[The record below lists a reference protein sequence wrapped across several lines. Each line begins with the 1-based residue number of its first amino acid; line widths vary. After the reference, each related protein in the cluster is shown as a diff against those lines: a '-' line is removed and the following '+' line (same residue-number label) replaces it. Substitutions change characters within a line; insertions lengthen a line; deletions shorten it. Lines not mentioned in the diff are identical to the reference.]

1 MLPRAE
7 QDHFVAHSPPMT
19 HPCQPHPG
27 GLPALFRVRCGHVAL
42 MAALAGWLCMS
53 AWSWR
58 QSRLPRL
65 EVEIESSVAGR
76 AQLYWS
82 HGTGFSE
89 KRSATRSLPG
99 GRIAA
104 RLSFDLPA
112 RSIDALRFDPIDV
125 PGTVT
130 ITGVRFVTRR
140 DVLIR
145 EIPLSSLVAES
156 HLSLLAQT
164 SGAMT
169 YRVEHP
175 ATDAIMRLDLPYP
188 LRPRGVVGWQAAA
201 RMAVST
207 LPLWLS
213 PALAFAGLLW
223 LCPEGMSTLGA
234 WCRGQLRRQYV
245 VAMLAGMAYAM
256 VLSVAAYSRVG
267 RHPDEGGH
275 VDAARVYDHRWLPA
289 AIDDPDIAGSI
300 MPPWGCSYLHQIDKV
315 YWLAPK
321 LTSWLPLE
329 PAQRM
334 RFFNAALL
342 GGLFCVALMRW
353 PTQRPLILFL
363 CATPQLWYLFS
374 YFNGDALP
382 LAVSFLL
389 LADLSEPSSAIRTF
403 ARNPHCRHGRW
414 GAILWG
420 VGCGLILVSK
430 TNYLIVVAFASAALA
445 IDAMCH
451 TRSHLDVVRR
461 LALPGIAAACLAGPI
476 WLHDQAINGFDKHA
490 RVEAFVDSHADP
502 GFRPSNARTPL
513 SHHPLFLKA
522 KGYPLAAVITE
533 FDWVRTSACSFF
545 GVYGRMEHYADR
557 SLYVL
562 IAAACGV
569 VMCGLS
575 AVCVVCGTRRDAAV
589 LALAWLA
596 ASLTVVQS
604 LYYSWTV
611 GYQPQGRY
619 LMPALPILM
628 AGVAPA
634 VAKVPAWVTGAS
646 TVVLGGL
653 SLWSFFTV
661 ALPALVK

>member
-1 MLPRAE
+1 
-7 QDHFVAHSPPMT
+7 MT

-27 GLPALFRVRCGHVAL
+27 GLFSLFRVRCSHVAL
-42 MAALAGWLCMS
+42 VAAFVGWLCMS

-65 EVEIESSVAGR
+65 EVVIESSAAGR

-89 KRSATRSLPG
+89 KHSATRSLPA
-99 GRIAA
+99 GRIPV

-125 PGTVT
+125 SSTVT
-130 ITGVRFVTRR
+130 ITRVRFVTRR
-140 DVLIR
+140 DVLIH

-156 HLSLLAQT
+156 HMSLVSQAP
-164 SGAMT
+164 GAMT
-169 YRVEHP
+169 YRVEAP
-175 ATDAIMRLDLPYP
+175 ATDAIMRLDVPYP

-201 RMAVST
+201 GMALNM
-207 LPLWLS
+207 LPVWLS

-223 LCPEGMSTLGA
+223 LCPEGMSALGA
-234 WCRGQLRRQYV
+234 WCRAQLRRQYV
-245 VAMLAGMAYAM
+245 VAVVAGMAYAM
-256 VLSVAAYSRVG
+256 VLSVAAYSVVG
-267 RHPDEGGH
+267 RHPDEVGH
-275 VDAARVYDHRWLPA
+275 VNAARVYDHRWLPV
-289 AIDDPDIAGSI
+289 AIDDPDISGSI
-300 MPPWGCSYLHQIDKV
+300 IPSWGYSYLHQIDKV

-321 LTSWLPLE
+321 LTSWLPIE

-334 RFFNAALL
+334 RFFNVSLL
-342 GGLFCVALMRW
+342 AVLFCVALMRW
-353 PTQRPLILFL
+353 PKQRAPILFL
-363 CATPQLWYLFS
+363 CSTPQLWYVFS

-382 LAVSFLL
+382 LAASFLL

-403 ARNPHCRHGRW
+403 IRNPHCQYGRC

-420 VGCGLILVSK
+420 MGCGLILVSK
-430 TNYLIVVAFASAALA
+430 TNYVIVVAFAVVALTIEA
-445 IDAMCH
+445 LCH
-451 TRSHLDVVRR
+451 ARSHLDVGRR
-461 LALPGIAAACLAGPI
+461 LALPGIAAVCLAGPI

-490 RVEAFVDSHADP
+490 RLEAYVNTHAAP
-502 GFRPSNARTPL
+502 GFRPVNARTPV
-513 SHHPLFLKA
+513 SHPPLFLKA
-522 KGYPLAAVITE
+522 KGYSLAAVITE

-545 GVYGRMEHYADR
+545 GVYGRMEYYADR

-562 IAAACGV
+562 AAAACAV

-575 AVCVVCGTRRDAAV
+575 AVGVVCGTRREAAV
-589 LALAWLA
+589 LVMAWLA
-596 ASLTVVQS
+596 ACLTVAQS
-604 LYYSWTV
+604 LYYSWTA

-619 LMPALPILM
+619 LMPALPIMM

-634 VAKVPAWVTGAS
+634 VAKLPAWVTGFS